1 MPCDRC
7 AELERAGVELQSRLH
22 EPGAGVMYNPGA
34 GVMYNR
40 NMAAIRIHLLEAHG
54 DEPNTATYRDIDKFA
69 RDALLGMMANEEI
82 TDRATSVAA
91 SREDG
96 KLPSSILAGWAY
108 DQAEDMLRE
117 RYRRYQQDAGTA
129 KKLQEPNT
137 NKEETL

>member
-1 MPCDRC
+1 MSCTRC
-7 AELERAGVELQSRLH
+7 KELERAGAGLKDRLH
-22 EPGAGVMYNPGA
+22 EPGMNVVYLR
-34 GVMYNR
+34 NR
-40 NMAAIRIHLLEAHG
+40 AEMRVHLTEAHG
-54 DEPNTATYRDIDKFA
+54 DQPNSATYRDIDKFA
-69 RDALLGMMANEEI
+69 RVALLGMMANEEI